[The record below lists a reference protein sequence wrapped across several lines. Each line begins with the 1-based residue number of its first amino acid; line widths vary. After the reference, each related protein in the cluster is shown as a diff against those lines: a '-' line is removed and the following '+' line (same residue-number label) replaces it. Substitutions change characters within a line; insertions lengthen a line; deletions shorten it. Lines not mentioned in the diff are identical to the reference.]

1 MTEKHLNDMRVNN
14 LEGNVL
20 TIQKVTNPDREKL
33 EQGLAKLVLTLVQT
47 ITEVLE
53 RQAIRKVDSGRLTSA
68 EVERLGVAFMQI
80 RDRTSDIAAKFG
92 LEKGELSL
100 NLSTPQGEKQLTLVD
115 VIDKLIA
122 EGTVIAGDVSLGVAG
137 IDLAKLRLMATLTM
151 E

>member
-1 MTEKHLNDMRVNN
+1 VTEKHLNDMRVNN

>member
-1 MTEKHLNDMRVNN
+1 MRVNN

-53 RQAIRKVDSGRLTSA
+53 RQAIRKVESGRLTSA

>member
-14 LEGNVL
+14 LEGSLFTV
-20 TIQKVTNPDREKL
+20 QKATNPDREKL

-53 RQAIRKVDSGRLTSA
+53 RQAVRKVESGKLTSA

-80 RDRTSDIAAKFG
+80 RERTSDIAAKFG
-92 LEKGELSL
+92 VEKGELSL
-100 NLSTPQGEKQLTLVD
+100 NLSTPKGEKQLTLVD

-122 EGTVIAGDVSLGVAG
+122 EGTVIAGDVTLGVAG
-137 IDLAKLRLMATLTM
+137 IDLARLRLMATLTM

>member
-14 LEGNVL
+14 LEGNLL
-20 TIQKVTNPDREKL
+20 TIQKATNPDREKL

-53 RQAIRKVDSGRLTSA
+53 RQAIRKVESGKLTSA

-80 RDRTSDIAAKFG
+80 RERTSDIAAKFG
-92 LEKGELSL
+92 VEKGELSL

-122 EGTVIAGDVSLGVAG
+122 EGTVIAGDVALGVAG
-137 IDLAKLRLMATLTM
+137 IDLARLRLMATLTM

>member
-53 RQAIRKVDSGRLTSA
+53 RQAIRKVESGRLTSA